1 MHQTHKQL
9 RRSFAADELIWA
21 RKFTKKANKETSVNL
36 KAMYFEMACGRYKRY
51 VKWKTLAEK
60 MA

>member
-1 MHQTHKQL
+1 MNETHKQM
-9 RRSFAADELIWA
+9 RRSFAAEDLLWA
-21 RKFTKKANKETSVNL
+21 RMFTKKANKETSVNL
-36 KAMYFEMACGRYKRY
+36 KALYFEMACGRYKRY